1 MKKQM
6 LIGVLFFSAIWGFF
20 EVVLG
25 GSLFG
30 AQIPYAS
37 VPLTIIGFCVLAMAR
52 AFFPVFGVATLI
64 GMSAMCLKFLNAPVY
79 KCHYLAILLMGV
91 SFDLFFSLLKIKS
104 KSLAAAGMVIFN
116 NAAFAVLMS
125 YIIYYPAWVEGGTA
139 KVVNHIFVNGAIVA
153 AVSALLVPLCF
164 KWGESLKQKQPDLFA
179 GRLAW
184 TPRIISVSG
193 AALWAISLL
202 IFATQM
208 L

>member
-1 MKKQM
+1 MKKQL
-6 LIGVLFFSAIWGFF
+6 LIGVLFFSAIWGLS

-25 GSLFG
+25 GFLYQ
-30 AQIPYAS
+30 ANIPAS
-37 VPLTIIGFCVLAMAR
+37 ICLTIIGFCVLALAR

-64 GMSAMCLKFLNAPVY
+64 GLSAMCLKFLNAPIY

-125 YIIYYPAWVEGGTA
+125 YIIHYQPWVEGGTA
-139 KVVNHIFVNGAIVA
+139 KIVNHIFVSGVIA
-153 AVSALLVPLCF
+153 AVVSALLVPLCF
-164 KWGESLKQKQPDLFA
+164 KWGASLKQKRPDLFA
-179 GRLAW
+179 GRPAW

-193 AALWAISLL
+193 AALWALSLV
-202 IFATQM
+202 IFATQV